1 MGILKLKQNKIGD
14 TIYLIHENLIF
25 KGIIVSISEKEN
37 EWDEIYYD
45 VDITESN
52 NNLTELDNTIYNVLH
67 EELFIDIND
76 LLESLKTDLQKRLI
90 KN

>member
-1 MGILKLKQNKIGD
+1 MKENKIGD

-25 KGIIVSISEKEN
+25 KGIIVNVSEKEN
-37 EWDEIYYD
+37 KWDEVYYD
-45 VDITESN
+45 VDISQSN
-52 NNLTELDNTIYNVLH
+52 NNLTELDDTIYNVLR

-76 LLESLKTDLQKRLI
+76 LLESFKTDLEKRLI